1 MALLAKRLVTRR
13 LALYL
18 TLASILGL
26 SLFGIYGNTPP
37 AIGQQADRISVVK
50 AQFDAINA
58 GDVEGATSQ
67 FASNAVWVAGR
78 GQEACS
84 LPTPCTDVAGIRKQ
98 IQGNVDV
105 HSCYKLLWL
114 QVSGAVVTGERQVT
128 QDTNLANGVDHILVD
143 FIAVVPQDKITYIAH
158 VQNVADPATA
168 LNQAITAG
176 TQPAG
181 TPISGPATPCG
192 PA

>member
-1 MALLAKRLVTRR
+1 MAKRLAARS
-13 LALYL
+13 LAISVA
-18 TLASILGL
+18 LASILSL
-26 SLFGIYGNTPP
+26 SLLGVHGSMP
-37 AIGQQADRISVVK
+37 AAVGQQADRISIVK

-58 GDVEGATSQ
+58 GDVDGAAAQ

-84 LPTPCTDVAGIRKQ
+84 LPTPCTDIAGIRRQ

-114 QVSGAVVTGERQVT
+114 QVSGAVVTGERQVS
-128 QDTNLANGVDHILVD
+128 QDTNRANGVDHILVD

-176 TQPAG
+176 TRPAG
-181 TPISGPATPCG
+181 TPISSSTTPCG
-192 PA
+192 PS